1 MVLQAHFYRVADAHA
16 DEWPGHFLIECP
28 VTIGSAVGEVA
39 CHLDG
44 FQIDFDAPRPT
55 AANWRR
61 EISRIAHDG
70 DWAICLYDLADLV
83 RREDWPIC
91 RLRTV
96 DPRFVWLFCSGCCTA
111 EQAWHRA

>member
-1 MVLQAHFYRVADAHA
+1 MVFQAHFYRVADAHA

-44 FQIDFDAPRPT
+44 FQVDFDAPRPT

-61 EISRIAHDG
+61 EVSRIAHDG
-70 DWAICLYDLADLV
+70 DWAIRLCNLADLV
-83 RREDWPIC
+83 RRQDRPIC
-91 RLRTV
+91 RLRTI
-96 DPRFVWLFCSGCCTA
+96 DARFLWFFRSSC
-111 EQAWHRA
+111 RAAQKA